1 MDMKKF
7 LAIIL
12 ASVAALC
19 ACATSNYQ
27 FERNI
32 AYRSNEPM
40 CNLDV
45 AYMQGGEPKPVVVWL
60 HGGGLTGGKKE
71 VPEMLLRDSLVVVG
85 VEYRLSPA
93 ATIDEIIDDA
103 AAAVAW
109 TLANISKYNGN
120 PRKIF
125 LAGHSAGG
133 YLIDMVALDKTRL
146 AKYGFDSDSLAG
158 VVPFSG
164 QCITHFEARNRQ
176 GIPALQ
182 PTIDALAPL
191 YHVRGNCPPCLIIAG
206 DREKEMLGRYE
217 EQAYFWRMLKLAG
230 LKDATLYEM
239 DGYDHG
245 MMAFPAFPL
254 LLNFIRQHK

>member
-1 MDMKKF
+1 M
-7 LAIIL
+7 
-12 ASVAALC
+12 
-19 ACATSNYQ
+19 
-27 FERNI
+27 
-32 AYRSNEPM
+32 
-40 CNLDV
+40 
-45 AYMQGGEPKPVVVWL
+45 
-60 HGGGLTGGKKE
+60 
-71 VPEMLLRDSLVVVG
+71 
-85 VEYRLSPA
+85 
-93 ATIDEIIDDA
+93 
-103 AAAVAW
+103 AW

-191 YHVRGNCPPCLIIAG
+191 YHVRGNCPPFLIISG